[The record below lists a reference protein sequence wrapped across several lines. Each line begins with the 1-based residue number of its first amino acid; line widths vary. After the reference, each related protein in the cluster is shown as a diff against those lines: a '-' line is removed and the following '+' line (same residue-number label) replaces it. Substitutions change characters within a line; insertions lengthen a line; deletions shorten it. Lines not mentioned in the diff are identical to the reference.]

1 MAFNPYSNS
10 NAEIYAQNRFG
21 SQNAF
26 NLESMANVAQGVI
39 GSRSQVEAA
48 QRVAE
53 YRKKQEEEEKKGG
66 IFGAIGTA
74 LGTVAGVAAGSP
86 QLGAQ
91 LGAQAGSVIYG
102 LT

>member
-53 YRKKQEEEEKKGG
+53 YRKRQEEEEEKGG
-66 IFGAIGTA
+66 IFGAIGTG
-74 LGTVAGVAAGSP
+74 LGAVAGSLFGAPQVGAAIGGSI
-86 QLGAQ
+86 GRSIA
-91 LGAQAGSVIYG
+91 
-102 LT
+102 